1 MGTTEGVNNGINGKT
16 DLILSLYGGYNCLF
30 LTACHEFLDEKSENH
45 TLIKYFNSIY
55 KIKNKLN
62 N

>member
-30 LTACHEFLDEKSENH
+30 LTACHEF
-45 TLIKYFNSIY
+45 FR
-55 KIKNKLN
+55 
-62 N
+62 